1 MASIYDI
8 TGDNFFTPLA
18 SKNRKIYMESILYLH
33 GLINELF
40 EAGENDKNKIIDALT
55 YHLNDLVSIKLYQ
68 ENSDEEIENATDN
81 ASKARFIINTL
92 ENYGWLIEET
102 IGNGKRAMDFTSHSY
117 NFIALIEELIKNR
130 KPSYTGYVR
139 VLKDVVFKF
148 DYSRIDNLEIVDKQ
162 LNDFDDEMVK
172 EQNIEVVSLR
182 GLRSSIQR
190 YYRNITKNKNSMDL
204 EALLD
209 EFTGEYKDV
218 FFDSSY
224 LRLKIVDNVDTEI
237 PKIEEKL
244 EEVFDDFL
252 GMEKLIKARIDK
264 DYKDYDA
271 AYKFVNETQKRI
283 LSNVKTIPSLIKMI
297 DTKNNKYVTRTV
309 SVIIHLISRGED
321 IEGILNRL
329 ISYVKDNDITDQY
342 LSLFEMNHYSF
353 DLLSKP
359 RKISPKPIPEVLPL
373 NIDISDEI
381 KQKALEVLQED
392 KKYNIYAVNKFVEE
406 FLKGEKEKRISTL
419 DLNSKYEFIML
430 ICIIM
435 HSKLPNALFE
445 LKLLD
450 ERVNKNGISFND
462 FIIREKGGIYND

>member
-162 LNDFDDEMVK
+162 LNDF
-172 EQNIEVVSLR
+172 VVSLR

-297 DTKNNKYVTRTV
+297 DTKK
-309 SVIIHLISRGED
+309 
-321 IEGILNRL
+321 
-329 ISYVKDNDITDQY
+329 
-342 LSLFEMNHYSF
+342 
-353 DLLSKP
+353 
-359 RKISPKPIPEVLPL
+359 
-373 NIDISDEI
+373 
-381 KQKALEVLQED
+381 
-392 KKYNIYAVNKFVEE
+392 
-406 FLKGEKEKRISTL
+406 
-419 DLNSKYEFIML
+419 
-430 ICIIM
+430 
-435 HSKLPNALFE
+435 
-445 LKLLD
+445 
-450 ERVNKNGISFND
+450 
-462 FIIREKGGIYND
+462 

>member
-1 MASIYDI
+1 M
-8 TGDNFFTPLA
+8 
-18 SKNRKIYMESILYLH
+18 
-33 GLINELF
+33 
-40 EAGENDKNKIIDALT
+40 
-55 YHLNDLVSIKLYQ
+55 NDLVSIKLYQ

-162 LNDFDDEMVK
+162 LNDF
-172 EQNIEVVSLR
+172 VVSLR

-271 AYKFVNETQKRI
+271 AYKFVNETQKEFYQMLRQ
-283 LSNVKTIPSLIKMI
+283 
-297 DTKNNKYVTRTV
+297 Y
-309 SVIIHLISRGED
+309 
-321 IEGILNRL
+321 RL
-329 ISYVKDNDITDQY
+329 
-342 LSLFEMNHYSF
+342 
-353 DLLSKP
+353 
-359 RKISPKPIPEVLPL
+359 
-373 NIDISDEI
+373 
-381 KQKALEVLQED
+381 
-392 KKYNIYAVNKFVEE
+392 
-406 FLKGEKEKRISTL
+406 
-419 DLNSKYEFIML
+419 
-430 ICIIM
+430 
-435 HSKLPNALFE
+435 
-445 LKLLD
+445 
-450 ERVNKNGISFND
+450 
-462 FIIREKGGIYND
+462 

>member
-1 MASIYDI
+1 
-8 TGDNFFTPLA
+8 
-18 SKNRKIYMESILYLH
+18 
-33 GLINELF
+33 
-40 EAGENDKNKIIDALT
+40 
-55 YHLNDLVSIKLYQ
+55 
-68 ENSDEEIENATDN
+68 
-81 ASKARFIINTL
+81 
-92 ENYGWLIEET
+92 
-102 IGNGKRAMDFTSHSY
+102 
-117 NFIALIEELIKNR
+117 
-130 KPSYTGYVR
+130 
-139 VLKDVVFKF
+139 
-148 DYSRIDNLEIVDKQ
+148 
-162 LNDFDDEMVK
+162 
-172 EQNIEVVSLR
+172 
-182 GLRSSIQR
+182 
-190 YYRNITKNKNSMDL
+190 
-204 EALLD
+204 
-209 EFTGEYKDV
+209 
-218 FFDSSY
+218 
-224 LRLKIVDNVDTEI
+224 
-237 PKIEEKL
+237 
-244 EEVFDDFL
+244 
-252 GMEKLIKARIDK
+252 
-264 DYKDYDA
+264 
-271 AYKFVNETQKRI
+271 
-283 LSNVKTIPSLIKMI
+283 MI

>member
-162 LNDFDDEMVK
+162 LNDF
-172 EQNIEVVSLR
+172 VVSLR

-462 FIIREKGGIYND
+462 FIIREKGGAYND

>member
-33 GLINELF
+33 SLINELF

-55 YHLNDLVSIKLYQ
+55 YHLNDLVSIKIYQ
-68 ENSDEEIENATDN
+68 ENSDEEVENVFDN
-81 ASKARFIINTL
+81 ASKARFIINNL
-92 ENYGWLIEET
+92 ENCGWLIEEVV
-102 IGNGKRAMDFTSHSY
+102 GDGKRAMDFSSHSY
-117 NFIALIEELIKNR
+117 SFIALIEELINNR

-162 LNDFDDEMVK
+162 LNDF
-172 EQNIEVVSLR
+172 VVSLR

-190 YYRNITKNKNSMDL
+190 YYRNITKNKNSVDL

-224 LRLKIVDNVDTEI
+224 LKLKIIDNVDNEI
-237 PKIEEKL
+237 PRIEEKL
-244 EEVFDDFL
+244 EEIFNDFL

-271 AYKFVNETQKRI
+271 AYKYVNETQKRI
-283 LSNVKTIPSLIKMI
+283 MINIKTIPSLIKMI

-329 ISYVKDNDITDQY
+329 ISYVKENDITDQY
-342 LSLFEMNHYSF
+342 ISIFEMKHYSF

-359 RKISPKPIPEVLPL
+359 RKFSQKPIPEVLPL
-373 NIDISDEI
+373 DVNINDEI
-381 KQKALEVLQED
+381 KKKTLEVLQED
-392 KKYNIYAVNKFVEE
+392 TKYNIHAVNKFVNE
-406 FLKGEKEKRISTL
+406 FLNGEREKKISL
-419 DLNSKYEFIML
+419 LNLNSKYEFIMM

-435 HSKLPNALFE
+435 LSKLPSASYE
-445 LKLLD
+445 LRSLD
-450 ERVNKNGISFND
+450 ERINRNGISFND
-462 FIIREKGGIYND
+462 FILRGK

>member
-1 MASIYDI
+1 M
-8 TGDNFFTPLA
+8 
-18 SKNRKIYMESILYLH
+18 
-33 GLINELF
+33 
-40 EAGENDKNKIIDALT
+40 
-55 YHLNDLVSIKLYQ
+55 
-68 ENSDEEIENATDN
+68 
-81 ASKARFIINTL
+81 
-92 ENYGWLIEET
+92 
-102 IGNGKRAMDFTSHSY
+102 
-117 NFIALIEELIKNR
+117 
-130 KPSYTGYVR
+130 
-139 VLKDVVFKF
+139 
-148 DYSRIDNLEIVDKQ
+148 
-162 LNDFDDEMVK
+162 
-172 EQNIEVVSLR
+172 
-182 GLRSSIQR
+182 
-190 YYRNITKNKNSMDL
+190 
-204 EALLD
+204 
-209 EFTGEYKDV
+209 
-218 FFDSSY
+218 
-224 LRLKIVDNVDTEI
+224 
-237 PKIEEKL
+237 
-244 EEVFDDFL
+244 FDDFL

>member
-162 LNDFDDEMVK
+162 LNDF
-172 EQNIEVVSLR
+172 VVSLR

-271 AYKFVNETQKRI
+271 AYKFVNETQKEFYQMLRQ
-283 LSNVKTIPSLIKMI
+283 
-297 DTKNNKYVTRTV
+297 Y
-309 SVIIHLISRGED
+309 
-321 IEGILNRL
+321 RL
-329 ISYVKDNDITDQY
+329 
-342 LSLFEMNHYSF
+342 
-353 DLLSKP
+353 
-359 RKISPKPIPEVLPL
+359 
-373 NIDISDEI
+373 
-381 KQKALEVLQED
+381 
-392 KKYNIYAVNKFVEE
+392 
-406 FLKGEKEKRISTL
+406 
-419 DLNSKYEFIML
+419 
-430 ICIIM
+430 
-435 HSKLPNALFE
+435 
-445 LKLLD
+445 
-450 ERVNKNGISFND
+450 
-462 FIIREKGGIYND
+462 

>member
-1 MASIYDI
+1 MTSIYDI

-18 SKNRKIYMESILYLH
+18 SKNRKIYLESILYLH
-33 GLINELF
+33 SLINELF

-55 YHLNDLVSIKLYQ
+55 YHLNDMVSIKIYQ
-68 ENSDEEIENATDN
+68 ENSDEEVDNVLDN

-92 ENYGWLIEET
+92 ENCGWLIEEAV
-102 IGNGKRAMDFTSHSY
+102 GDGKRAMDFSSHSY
-117 NFIALIEELIKNR
+117 SLIALIEELMNNR

-139 VLKDVVFKF
+139 VLRDVIFKF

-162 LNDFDDEMVK
+162 LNDF
-172 EQNIEVVSLR
+172 VVSLR

-190 YYRNITKNKNSMDL
+190 YYKNITKNKDSMDL
-204 EALLD
+204 EALLE

-224 LRLKIVDNVDTEI
+224 LRLKIIDNVDAEI
-237 PKIEEKL
+237 PRIEEKL
-244 EEVFDDFL
+244 EEIFDNFL
-252 GMEKLIKARIDK
+252 GIEKLINARIDK

-271 AYKFVNETQKRI
+271 AYKYVNEAQKRI
-283 LSNVKTIPSLIKMI
+283 MANIKTIPSLIKMI

-329 ISYVKDNDITDQY
+329 ISYVKENDVTDQY
-342 LSLFEMNHYSF
+342 VSLFEIKHYSF

-359 RKISPKPIPEVLPL
+359 RKVSQKPIPEILPL
-373 NIDISDEI
+373 DVDIHEEI
-381 KQKALEVLQED
+381 KEKTLELLRED
-392 KKYNIYAVNKFVEE
+392 TKYNVHAVNKFVEE
-406 FLKGEKEKRISTL
+406 FLKGEKEKKISLL
-419 DLNSKYEFIML
+419 DLNSKYEFIMM

-435 HSKLPNALFE
+435 FSKLPNALYE
-445 LKLLD
+445 LKYLD
-450 ERVNKNGISFND
+450 ERVNKNGVVFSD
-462 FIIREKGGIYND
+462 FVVREKGGIYND

>member
-33 GLINELF
+33 SLINELF

-55 YHLNDLVSIKLYQ
+55 YHLNDLVSIKIYQ
-68 ENSDEEIENATDN
+68 ENSDEEVENAFDN
-81 ASKARFIINTL
+81 ASKARFIINNL
-92 ENYGWLIEET
+92 ENCGWLVEEVV
-102 IGNGKRAMDFTSHSY
+102 GDGKRAMDFSSHSY
-117 NFIALIEELIKNR
+117 SFIALIEELINNR

-148 DYSRIDNLEIVDKQ
+148 DYSRIDNLEVVDKQ
-162 LNDFDDEMVK
+162 LNDF
-172 EQNIEVVSLR
+172 VVSLR

-190 YYRNITKNKNSMDL
+190 YYRNITKNKNSVDL

-224 LRLKIVDNVDTEI
+224 LRLKIIDNVDNEI

-244 EEVFDDFL
+244 EEVFDNFL
-252 GMEKLIKARIDK
+252 GMEKLINARIDK
-264 DYKDYDA
+264 DFKDYAA
-271 AYKFVNETQKRI
+271 AYNYVIETKKRI
-283 LSNVKTIPSLIKMI
+283 MTNIKTIPSLIKMI
-297 DTKNNKYVTRTV
+297 DAKNNKYVTRTV

-329 ISYVKDNDITDQY
+329 ISYVKENDITDHY
-342 LSLFEMNHYSF
+342 ISIFEMKHYSF

-359 RKISPKPIPEVLPL
+359 RKVSQKPIPEVLPL
-373 NIDISDEI
+373 DIEINDEV
-381 KQKALEVLQED
+381 KKKTLELLQED
-392 KKYNIYAVNKFVEE
+392 TKYNIHAVNKFVNE
-406 FLKGEKEKRISTL
+406 FLNGEREKKISL
-419 DLNSKYEFIML
+419 LNLNSKYEFIMM

-435 HSKLPNALFE
+435 FSKLPSASYE
-445 LKLLD
+445 LRSLD
-450 ERVNKNGISFND
+450 ERINRNGISFND
-462 FIIREKGGIYND
+462 FILRGK